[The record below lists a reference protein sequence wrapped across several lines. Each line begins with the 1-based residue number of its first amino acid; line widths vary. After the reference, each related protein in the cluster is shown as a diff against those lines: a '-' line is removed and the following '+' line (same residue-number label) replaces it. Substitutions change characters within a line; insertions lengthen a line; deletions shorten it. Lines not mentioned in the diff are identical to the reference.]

1 MPKATPSRRRTPSPQ
16 RDTSP
21 KTTRLS
27 RALTDGE
34 TPARP
39 TPLDAFRL
47 ARRKWLAGERIDMGA
62 LAAELGVG
70 RATLFRWVGSRELL
84 LGEIVWSVQQ
94 PFIERARTEV
104 KGNGPAAVAE
114 VCERMMR
121 ATLSFAPL
129 RRFIESDPEYALRVL
144 TSKSSTV
151 QSHNIEAMRAGLE
164 EQVAAG
170 HLRPK
175 LPVDTL
181 AFVIV
186 RLAES
191 FVYADIIS
199 GREPAVDQA
208 GAAIRVLLGGT

>member
-1 MPKATPSRRRTPSPQ
+1 MPSPRRAPQ
-16 RDTSP
+16 GPS

-27 RALTDGE
+27 RALTGAGS
-34 TPARP
+34 PVRP

-84 LGEIVWSVQQ
+84 LGEVIWSVQQ
-94 PFIERARTEV
+94 PFIERARAET
-104 KGNGPAAVAE
+104 KGHGPAFIAE
-114 VCERMMR
+114 VCERVMR
-121 ATLSFAPL
+121 AALTLPPL
-129 RRFIESDPEYALRVL
+129 RTFLERDPEYALRVL

-164 EQVAAG
+164 EQAAAG
-170 HLRPK
+170 HLRPR
-175 LPVDTL
+175 LPLDTL

-186 RLAES
+186 RLSEA
-191 FVYADIIS
+191 FVYADVIS

-208 GAAIRVLLGGT
+208 AAAIRVLLEGN

>member
-1 MPKATPSRRRTPSPQ
+1 MPSRRRAIRPP
-16 RDTSP
+16 REASP
-21 KTTRLS
+21 KATRLS
-27 RALTDGE
+27 RALAGAE
-34 TPARP
+34 TRVRP

-62 LAAELGVG
+62 LADELGVG

-84 LGEIVWSVQQ
+84 LGEIIWSVQQ
-94 PFIERARTEV
+94 PFIECARAEV

-114 VCERMMR
+114 VCERVMR
-121 ATLSFAPL
+121 AALSLPPL
-129 RRFIESDPEYALRVL
+129 RTFLEHDPEYALRVL

-175 LPVDTL
+175 LPLDTL

-186 RLAES
+186 RLSEA
-191 FVYADIIS
+191 FIYADVIS

-208 GAAIRVLLGGT
+208 AAAIRVLLE

>member
-1 MPKATPSRRRTPSPQ
+1 MPSKGRATRPAREAP
-16 RDTSP
+16 P

-27 RALTDGE
+27 RALAGAE
-34 TPARP
+34 TPVRA

-62 LAAELGVG
+62 LADELGVG

-84 LGEIVWSVQQ
+84 LGEIIWSVQE
-94 PFIERARTEV
+94 PFIQRARAEV
-104 KGNGPAAVAE
+104 QGNGPTAIAE
-114 VCERMMR
+114 VCERVMR
-121 ATLSFAPL
+121 AALSLPPL
-129 RRFIESDPEYALRVL
+129 RTFIERDPEYALRVL

-170 HLRPK
+170 HLRPR
-175 LPVDTL
+175 LPLDTL

-186 RLAES
+186 RLSEA
-191 FVYADIIS
+191 FVYADVIS

-208 GAAIRVLLGGT
+208 AAAIRVLLEGN